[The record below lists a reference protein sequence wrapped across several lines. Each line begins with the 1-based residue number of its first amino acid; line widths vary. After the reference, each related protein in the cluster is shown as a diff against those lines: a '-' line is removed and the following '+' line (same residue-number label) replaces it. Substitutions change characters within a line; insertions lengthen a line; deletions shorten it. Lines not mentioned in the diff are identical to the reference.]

1 MPALLHKNFVEQAF
15 WGKIWATVGR
25 FVENGV
31 FSPER
36 AKSQSPGQSEHSE
49 CKRTSPRESRGNQC
63 PPSDGL
69 IKAPDRIEGVI
80 DRLRLEEKS
89 AVLSHE
95 TACSF
100 PVIFNMVLPAFG

>member
-1 MPALLHKNFVEQAF
+1 MMERLACALVELWNCGTTGFVTPA
-15 WGKIWATVGR
+15 ISDR
-25 FVENGV
+25 FVENCV

-89 AVLSHE
+89 AVVSHE
-95 TACSF
+95 TARSF
-100 PVIFNMVLPAFG
+100 PVIFNMV